1 MTEPSRRKSSWRLML
16 FGLAVVCVAVVVDWR
31 QVGALKTQVETYI
44 ASFRKP
50 AATQP
55 HEAAAVPVSAAK
67 AVQGDFPVVL
77 TGLGNVVAYNTVL
90 VRTRVDGQIMKLHF
104 DEGQLV
110 HAGDLLVE
118 IDPRPFKAA
127 LDQATAKRQQDQ
139 ANLDNARRDLN
150 RYQSLAKSDFAT
162 RQQLDTQTS
171 QVAQLTA
178 QIAADDAA
186 IENAKTQLDYT
197 SIRAPI
203 TGRTGF
209 RLVDT
214 GNIVNAST
222 QTGIVSIAQIEPISV
237 VFTAPEDD
245 LPAITAGQKEAPL
258 KVAALTSDGGTTL
271 ATGKLEAVNNEI
283 TVASGTLQLKA
294 TFDNKDHKLWPG
306 LSVSTKLT
314 VATRKGVVLVPF
326 AAVQHSPAGLYA
338 FVIGPDN
345 KVEQRPITVGLSD
358 DQTAVIA
365 TGLKAG
371 DQVVT
376 AGQYRLQAGTLVK
389 ITADDA
395 KTAQRES

>member
-16 FGLAVVCVAVVVDWR
+16 FGLVVVCVGVVVDWR

-44 ASFRKP
+44 ASFHKT
-50 AATQP
+50 AATEP
-55 HEAAAVPVSAAK
+55 REAAAVPVSAAK

-104 DEGQLV
+104 DEGQVV

-139 ANLDNARRDLN
+139 ANLDNARRDLT

-222 QTGIVSIAQIEPISV
+222 QTGIVSIAEIEPISV

-245 LPAITAGQKEAPL
+245 LPAITTGQKQAPL
-258 KVAALTSDGGTTL
+258 KVTALTTDGSETL
-271 ATGKLEAVNNEI
+271 ATGKLEAFNNEI
-283 TVASGTLQLKA
+283 SVASGTLQLKA

-314 VATRKGVVLVPF
+314 VATRKDVVLVPF
-326 AAVQHSPAGLYA
+326 TAVQHGPAGLYA

-345 KVEQRPITVGLSD
+345 KVEQRPITVSLSD
-358 DQTAVIA
+358 DQTAVVA

-376 AGQYRLQAGTLVK
+376 AGQYRLQGGTLVK
-389 ITADDA
+389 ITADGA

>member
-31 QVGALKTQVETYI
+31 QVGALKTQVATYI
-44 ASFRKP
+44 ASFHKP
-50 AATQP
+50 AAAPP

-258 KVAALTSDGGTTL
+258 KVTALTSDGSTTL
-271 ATGKLEAVNNEI
+271 ATGKLEAFNNEV

-314 VATRKGVVLVPF
+314 VATRKDVVLVPF
-326 AAVQHSPAGLYA
+326 TAVQHSPAGLYA

-345 KVEQRPITVGLSD
+345 KVEQRPITISLSD
-358 DQTAVIA
+358 DQTAVVA

-376 AGQYRLQAGTLVK
+376 AGQYRLQGGTLVK